1 MSDWKV
7 GDRVRI
13 PTVSYPMRQPHGG
26 HEGKLGNIT
35 GTETLDLGGFD
46 MLAVPVI
53 TLDDGT
59 VLKGYECWWEP
70 VKAESN

>member
-13 PTVSYPMRQPHGG
+13 PAVSHPMRQPKAGN
-26 HEGKLGNIT
+26 EGKLGNIT
-35 GTETLDLGGFD
+35 STEPVNLGSTSFD
-46 MLAVPVI
+46 IPVI

-59 VLKGYECWWEP
+59 ILKGYECWWEP
-70 VKAESN
+70 VKER